1 MFRHRRYHDVGTMVT
16 IARFRDVAWCGR
28 FRVTGGIAW
37 LLWLVVHQAFLTGYK
52 EQAIRPR

>member
-1 MFRHRRYHDVGTMVT
+1 MVT